1 MYNAKTQKPCVKQP
15 IPDYAKLL
23 YGFMAFWYRGARHIR
38 MMSAY
43 VFRGLNGHF
52 WEKEILC
59 FTTESLRRVRSVCG
73 EIMQDFCHT
82 LKDVYNIGANFY
94 LLGSGARNLI
104 VQNAAEPIDLDY
116 NLEIVRCVDFEDRRT
131 IKACARKA
139 LTRRLRCT
147 AGGIARIPPHLS

>member
-1 MYNAKTQKPCVKQP
+1 MYNAKTQKPCGKQP

-43 VFRGLNGHF
+43 VFRGLNGRF

-59 FTTESLRRVRSVCG
+59 FTTSGIKNSCAG
-73 EIMQDFCHT
+73 SAACAEIMQDFCHT

-104 VQNAAEPIDLDY
+104 V
-116 NLEIVRCVDFEDRRT
+116 
-131 IKACARKA
+131 
-139 LTRRLRCT
+139 
-147 AGGIARIPPHLS
+147 